1 MKVKYNINR
10 TALGSPW
17 GERDWTNA
25 ADHLIFD
32 DHQLFD
38 LNLVKKNCT
47 LRGAKSI
54 TGFQTSRR
62 GATVTLETLTNGEG
76 VSKKRHNERYI
87 TVKRSFK

>member
-32 DHQLFD
+32 GHHLFD
-38 LNLVKKNCT
+38 LNLVKKKVVPCRGQKA
-47 LRGAKSI
+47 LRSPRLVG
-54 TGFQTSRR
+54 Q
-62 GATVTLETLTNGEG
+62 VPQ
-76 VSKKRHNERYI
+76 
-87 TVKRSFK
+87 

>member
-32 DHQLFD
+32 GHHLFD

-47 LRGAKSI
+47 LRGGGQKALW
-54 TGFQTSRR
+54 TSRP
-62 GATVTLETLTNGEG
+62 VEE
-76 VSKKRHNERYI
+76 VPQ
-87 TVKRSFK
+87 

>member
-1 MKVKYNINR
+1 M
-10 TALGSPW
+10 GSPW
-17 GERDWTNA
+17 GERHWTNA

-32 DHQLFD
+32 GHQLFD

-47 LRGAKSI
+47 LRAGGGAKSI

-62 GATVTLETLTNGEG
+62 GATVTLETLTNGKG
-76 VSKKRHNERYI
+76 VSKKRQNERYI